1 MENKIINI
9 FNKIFLCLKDLN
21 LKSFEDLSNTKILY
35 EIGLELDNK
44 IFSSL
49 EVSITGEDDLKT
61 RISELNEISEAF
73 LNILKSSEFIPT
85 DKFKE
90 EIELIDI
97 IGLANK
103 ENNTIYNFSILI
115 LITVN
120 FCQKKEN
127 LKLLNSDEQS
137 ILNNLINPYIV
148 SQSEETEHQSDYKT
162 KIDQLEKELKSEKE
176 RASKIKLFEEQYNS
190 LKKKIS
196 SLESKNVSLLKE
208 LLECKNTIKNL
219 EKTIEEK
226 NNKMGI
232 LQAKLEEKNKLLKE
246 KDIQLNK
253 EMEST
258 MDLKS
263 KLEEI
268 NNNDKNNNKI
278 NIIENLN
285 FEDNKKYKEALMTID
300 DLKIENNQLNEIIK
314 VMEHKIEEKKHDDKE
329 KEELKSRY
337 EKEFE
342 LMSSAIYNLGFQ
354 FWSLKLEDS
363 EKLKQNENWL
373 VRERI
378 KQYNGDY

>member
-35 EIGLELDNK
+35 DIGLELDNK

-120 FCQKKEN
+120 YCQKKEN

-258 MDLKS
+258 KDLKS

-278 NIIENLN
+278 NIIEN

-314 VMEHKIEEKKHDDKE
+314 VMELKIEEKKHDDKE

>member
-258 MDLKS
+258 KDLKS

-278 NIIENLN
+278 NIIEN

>member
-120 FCQKKEN
+120 YCQKKEN

-258 MDLKS
+258 KDLKS

-278 NIIENLN
+278 NIIENL
-285 FEDNKKYKEALMTID
+285 EDNKKYKEALMTID

-314 VMEHKIEEKKHDDKE
+314 VMELKIEEKKHDDKE

-354 FWSLKLEDS
+354 FLSLKLEDS

>member
-137 ILNNLINPYIV
+137 ILNNLINPYII

-246 KDIQLNK
+246 KDVQLNK

-278 NIIENLN
+278 NIIEN

>member
-278 NIIENLN
+278 NIIEN

-373 VRERI
+373 IRERI

>member
-49 EVSITGEDDLKT
+49 EISITGEDDLKT

-120 FCQKKEN
+120 YCQKKEN

-208 LLECKNTIKNL
+208 LLECKNTIKTL

-258 MDLKS
+258 KDLKS

-278 NIIENLN
+278 NIIEN

-314 VMEHKIEEKKHDDKE
+314 VMELKIEEKKHDDKE

>member
-120 FCQKKEN
+120 YCQKKEN

-246 KDIQLNK
+246 KDIQLKK

-278 NIIENLN
+278 NIIEN

>member
-120 FCQKKEN
+120 YCQKKEN

-258 MDLKS
+258 KDLKS

-278 NIIENLN
+278 NIIEN

-314 VMEHKIEEKKHDDKE
+314 VMELKIEEKKHDDKE

>member
-120 FCQKKEN
+120 YCQKKEN

-137 ILNNLINPYIV
+137 IFNNLINPYII

-219 EKTIEEK
+219 
-226 NNKMGI
+226 
-232 LQAKLEEKNKLLKE
+232 
-246 KDIQLNK
+246 
-253 EMEST
+253 
-258 MDLKS
+258 
-263 KLEEI
+263 
-268 NNNDKNNNKI
+268 
-278 NIIENLN
+278 
-285 FEDNKKYKEALMTID
+285 
-300 DLKIENNQLNEIIK
+300 
-314 VMEHKIEEKKHDDKE
+314 
-329 KEELKSRY
+329 
-337 EKEFE
+337 
-342 LMSSAIYNLGFQ
+342 
-354 FWSLKLEDS
+354 
-363 EKLKQNENWL
+363 
-373 VRERI
+373 
-378 KQYNGDY
+378 

>member
-258 MDLKS
+258 KDLKS

-278 NIIENLN
+278 NIIEN
-285 FEDNKKYKEALMTID
+285 FEDNKK
-300 DLKIENNQLNEIIK
+300 
-314 VMEHKIEEKKHDDKE
+314 
-329 KEELKSRY
+329 
-337 EKEFE
+337 
-342 LMSSAIYNLGFQ
+342 
-354 FWSLKLEDS
+354 
-363 EKLKQNENWL
+363 
-373 VRERI
+373 
-378 KQYNGDY
+378 

>member
-49 EVSITGEDDLKT
+49 EVSITGEDYLKT

-120 FCQKKEN
+120 YCQKKEN

-258 MDLKS
+258 KDLKS

-278 NIIENLN
+278 NIIEN

-314 VMEHKIEEKKHDDKE
+314 VMELKIEEKKHDDKE

>member
-1 MENKIINI
+1 MENKIVNI

-278 NIIENLN
+278 NIIEN

-314 VMEHKIEEKKHDDKE
+314 VMELKIEEKKHDDKE

>member
-120 FCQKKEN
+120 YCQKKEN

-208 LLECKNTIKNL
+208 LLECKNTIKTL

-246 KDIQLNK
+246 KDVQLNK
-253 EMEST
+253 EMKST

-278 NIIENLN
+278 NIIEN

-314 VMEHKIEEKKHDDKE
+314 VMELKIEEKKHDDKE

>member
-246 KDIQLNK
+246 KDVQLNK

-278 NIIENLN
+278 NIIEN

-314 VMEHKIEEKKHDDKE
+314 VMELKIEEKKHDDKE

>member
-120 FCQKKEN
+120 FCHKKKN

-278 NIIENLN
+278 NIIEN

-314 VMEHKIEEKKHDDKE
+314 VMELKIEEKKHDDKE

>member
-127 LKLLNSDEQS
+127 LKLLNSEEQS
-137 ILNNLINPYIV
+137 ILNNLINPYII

-278 NIIENLN
+278 NIIEN

-314 VMEHKIEEKKHDDKE
+314 VMELKIEEKKHDDKE

>member
-278 NIIENLN
+278 NIIEN

-314 VMEHKIEEKKHDDKE
+314 VMELKIEENKHDDKE

>member
-1 MENKIINI
+1 MENKIVNI

-120 FCQKKEN
+120 YCQKKEN

-190 LKKKIS
+190 LKKKIA

-208 LLECKNTIKNL
+208 LLECKNMIKTL

-278 NIIENLN
+278 NIIEN

-314 VMEHKIEEKKHDDKE
+314 VMELKIEEKKHDDKE

>member
-137 ILNNLINPYIV
+137 ILNNLINPYII

-246 KDIQLNK
+246 KDVQLNK

-278 NIIENLN
+278 NIIEN

-314 VMEHKIEEKKHDDKE
+314 VMELKIEEKKHDDKE

>member
-73 LNILKSSEFIPT
+73 LNILKSSEFIQT

-120 FCQKKEN
+120 YCQKKEN

-258 MDLKS
+258 KDLKS

-278 NIIENLN
+278 NIIEN

-314 VMEHKIEEKKHDDKE
+314 VMELKIEEKKHEDKE

>member
-1 MENKIINI
+1 MENKIVNI

-120 FCQKKEN
+120 YCQKKEN

-258 MDLKS
+258 KDLKS

-278 NIIENLN
+278 NIIEN

-314 VMEHKIEEKKHDDKE
+314 VMELKIEEKKHDDKE

>member
-137 ILNNLINPYIV
+137 ILNNLINPYII

-196 SLESKNVSLLKE
+196 SLESKNVTLLKE
-208 LLECKNTIKNL
+208 LLECKNTIKTL

-278 NIIENLN
+278 NIIEN

>member
-120 FCQKKEN
+120 YCQKKEN

-246 KDIQLNK
+246 KDVQLNK

-278 NIIENLN
+278 NIIEN

>member
-137 ILNNLINPYIV
+137 IINNLINPYII

-246 KDIQLNK
+246 KDVQLNK

-278 NIIENLN
+278 NIIEN

-314 VMEHKIEEKKHDDKE
+314 VMELKIEEKKHDDKE

>member
-278 NIIENLN
+278 NIIEN